1 MKPYNKDFV
10 FQEIKKY
17 SDLINQGTCGDYRI
31 VKDTIKK
38 EDLHGYMYENKEEY
52 KIDIIQL
59 YNKEISLMKL
69 TPKEI
74 ESSYEAIAFAKGRV
88 GIIGLGIGYVVQEI
102 AMKSKVTEVIV
113 YEVSE
118 EVINLYNKNF
128 KQNDKIKIIKGDPF
142 KTQGEEFDFFYVDLH
157 KYELVPEV
165 VQDYR
170 IFNELHEIE
179 EYAFWG
185 VEHFLLSC
193 KYEDIVWVYIPENW
207 ISMSKKAYEAL
218 DASGY
223 IESYKPLEE
232 EKVKKILF
240 EFKEILNEDM

>member
-17 SDLINQGTCGDYRI
+17 NNIINQGTCGDYKI
-31 VKDTIKK
+31 VKDIIEK
-38 EDLHGYMYENKEEY
+38 EDIQGYMHENKEEY
-52 KIDIIQL
+52 NADIIQL
-59 YNKEISLMKL
+59 YKKEISLMKL

-74 ESSYEAIAFAKGRV
+74 ESSYEAISFAKGKV
-88 GIIGLGIGYVVQEI
+88 GIVGLGIGYVVQEI
-102 AMKSKVTEVIV
+102 AMKPKVEEVIV
-113 YEVSE
+113 YEASE
-118 EVINLYNKNF
+118 EIISLYNQNF
-128 KQNDKIKIIKGDPF
+128 KQNNKVTIIKGNPF
-142 KTQGEEFDFFYVDLH
+142 KAKREKFDFFYVDSYKH
-157 KYELVPEV
+157 ELVSSV
-165 VQDYR
+165 VEDYKT
-170 IFNELHEIE
+170 FNELHEIE

-223 IESYKPLEE
+223 IANYNPLEE

-240 EFKEILNEDM
+240 EFKEILNADM

>member
-1 MKPYNKDFV
+1 
-10 FQEIKKY
+10 
-17 SDLINQGTCGDYRI
+17 
-31 VKDTIKK
+31 
-38 EDLHGYMYENKEEY
+38 MYENKEEY
-52 KIDIIQL
+52 KIDIIEL
-59 YNKEISLMKL
+59 YNKETSLMKL
-69 TPKEI
+69 TPMEI

-88 GIIGLGIGYVVQEI
+88 GIVGLGIGYVVQEI
-102 AMKSKVTEVIV
+102 AIKPKVKEVIV
-113 YEVSE
+113 YETSE
-118 EVINLYNKNF
+118 EIINLYNQNF
-128 KQNDKIKIIKGDPF
+128 KQSDKIKIIKGDSF
-142 KTQGEEFDFFYVDLH
+142 KAQGEKFDFFYVDSY
-157 KYELVPEV
+157 KYEV
-165 VQDYR
+165 VSEIVEDYR

-193 KYEDIVWVYIPENW
+193 KYEDIVWIYIPENW